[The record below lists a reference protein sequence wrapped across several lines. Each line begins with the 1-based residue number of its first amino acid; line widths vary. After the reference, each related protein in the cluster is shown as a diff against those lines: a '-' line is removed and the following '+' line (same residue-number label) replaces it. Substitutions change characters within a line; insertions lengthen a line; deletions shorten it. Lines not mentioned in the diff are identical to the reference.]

1 MTVFF
6 EKYEFRCY
14 LTPPE
19 MFDRIVPTSIICI
32 LIYFVTKINGP
43 RALKCINYHP
53 LGKHF
58 LINYLFVL

>member
-1 MTVFF
+1 M
-6 EKYEFRCY
+6 
-14 LTPPE
+14 PE

-43 RALKCINYHP
+43 RALKCINYLP

-58 LINYLFVL
+58 ICALTEIIILTI